1 LIQLLLAP
9 FWTAVVIDAAVADA
23 LFPLLKVELLF
34 HGGHVDQVP
43 ANLRNKCLFIE
54 IRKRQHWHKK
64 NVADKTIK
72 ILTKIGRRFN
82 LKGGREL
89 D

>member
-1 LIQLLLAP
+1 MQLLLAP
-9 FWTAVVIDAAVADA
+9 FWTAVVIDAAVAGA

-54 IRKRQHWHKK
+54 LWKGNSDTK

-72 ILTKIGRRFN
+72 NSHKNWETI
-82 LKGGREL
+82 
-89 D
+89 